1 MEIAE
6 CFRQD
11 SGDATDECLSCVTTA
26 KLGSGHHGLVRCPC
40 TVPFSK
46 FRRQHLVWCCTSC
59 FTATQPTGW
68 LTFVIRVMSLLLPIR
83 RGGLRFQRFIPRRA
97 VAAQTHA
104 LFLQRSRQSSTF
116 CPTNLAELLRPASP
130 LSSTLPQGSWETETE
145 TLTIHGYV
153 RSVRK
158 QKRIAFAVI
167 GDGSTLQT
175 VQAVL
180 SPQLAE
186 ELV

>member
-1 MEIAE
+1 
-6 CFRQD
+6 
-11 SGDATDECLSCVTTA
+11 
-26 KLGSGHHGLVRCPC
+26 
-40 TVPFSK
+40 
-46 FRRQHLVWCCTSC
+46 
-59 FTATQPTGW
+59 
-68 LTFVIRVMSLLLPIR
+68 MSLLVCVR
-83 RGGLRFQRFIPRRA
+83 RSALRRELFTLRRPV
-97 VAAQTHA
+97 VARAHA
-104 LFLQRSRQSSTF
+104 PSSHCLRQNATF
-116 CPTNLAELLRPASP
+116 CPANIAELLTPASP
-130 LSSTLPQGSWETETE
+130 LSSTPARGSSEVEAITV
-145 TLTIHGYV
+145 HGYV

>member
-1 MEIAE
+1 
-6 CFRQD
+6 
-11 SGDATDECLSCVTTA
+11 
-26 KLGSGHHGLVRCPC
+26 
-40 TVPFSK
+40 
-46 FRRQHLVWCCTSC
+46 
-59 FTATQPTGW
+59 
-68 LTFVIRVMSLLLPIR
+68 MSLLLPIR
-83 RGGLRFQRFIPRRA
+83 RGVLRFQRFIPRLA

-104 LFLQRSRQSSTF
+104 LFPQRSRQSSTF

-130 LSSTLPQGSWETETE
+130 LSSTLPQGLE